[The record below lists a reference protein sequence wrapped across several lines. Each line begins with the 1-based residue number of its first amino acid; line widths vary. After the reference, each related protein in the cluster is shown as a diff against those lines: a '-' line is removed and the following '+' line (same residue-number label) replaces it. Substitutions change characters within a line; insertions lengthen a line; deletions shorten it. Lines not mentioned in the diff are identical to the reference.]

1 MRSCDTLWNL
11 YKAVWI
17 SLYNY
22 NGQVWTEIILC
33 CLSVYTPCEN
43 TMCLSLSLSV
53 GKLVFS
59 VLKNTFSLIHECNAY
74 LSTYVKKRFIRNL
87 QAISQKGLVCYQC
100 EIASADA
107 VMTRHATWPSC
118 SAIAATQSSARTR
131 SCVRLCWPN
140 QRILN
145 LRSHT

>member
-1 MRSCDTLWNL
+1 MNRNNFMLSLGMYSMRKYDVS
-11 YKAVWI
+11 
-17 SLYNY
+17 
-22 NGQVWTEIILC
+22 
-33 CLSVYTPCEN
+33 
-43 TMCLSLSLSV
+43 LSLSLSV
-53 GKLVFS
+53 GKLV
-59 VLKNTFSLIHECNAY
+59 LKNTLSLIHECDAY

-118 SAIAATQSSARTR
+118 SATAATQWSARMR

-145 LRSHT
+145 LKSHT

>member
-1 MRSCDTLWNL
+1 MNRNNFMLSLGIYSMRKIRC
-11 YKAVWI
+11 V
-17 SLYNY
+17 
-22 NGQVWTEIILC
+22 
-33 CLSVYTPCEN
+33 
-43 TMCLSLSLSV
+43 SLSLSV
-53 GKLVFS
+53 GKLVFG
-59 VLKNTFSLIHECNAY
+59 VLENTFSLIHECDSY

-87 QAISQKGLVCYQC
+87 QAISQKGLVCYRC

-118 SAIAATQSSARTR
+118 SATAATQSSARMR

-145 LRSHT
+145 LKCHT

>member
-1 MRSCDTLWNL
+1 MRSYDTLWNL

-33 CLSVYTPCEN
+33 CLSVYTPCEKYDV
-43 TMCLSLSLSV
+43 SLSLSV
-53 GKLVFS
+53 GKLVFG
-59 VLKNTFSLIHECNAY
+59 VLENTFSLIHEYDSY

-100 EIASADA
+100 EIASAGA

-118 SAIAATQSSARTR
+118 SATAATQSSARMR

-145 LRSHT
+145 LKSHT